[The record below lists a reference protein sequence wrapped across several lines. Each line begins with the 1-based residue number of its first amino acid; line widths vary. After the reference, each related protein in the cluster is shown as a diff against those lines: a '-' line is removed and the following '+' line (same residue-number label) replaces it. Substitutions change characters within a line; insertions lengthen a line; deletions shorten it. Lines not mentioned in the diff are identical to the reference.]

1 MTEIVIPTSA
11 DELEEMLNDNNRI
24 TPVFKDPKLYRQF
37 VANYAKSWNKR
48 NADALAAQREQMQV
62 ILADLLKENG
72 VKGNG
77 LKVDLSESGAPSLQ
91 GLSNSGSYRKH
102 RLYNK
107 AAPGASVN
115 KLFGDQA
122 AFFQALS
129 LKCNALGTHKD
140 APELLT
146 KLVENE
152 RIRNSF
158 GTNVP
163 ADGGFLVPED
173 FRSDLLMIALEQT
186 IIRQ

>member
-1 MTEIVIPTSA
+1 MLQNDAKIREVFA
-11 DELEEMLNDNNRI
+11 DPAQKKEFF
-24 TPVFKDPKLYRQF
+24 T
-37 VANYAKSWNKR
+37 NYARAVYNK
-48 NADALAAQREQMQV
+48 DKELLAQQREQMQI
-62 ILADLLKENG
+62 ILAEFMQENG

-77 LKVDLSESGAPSLQ
+77 LKVDLSENGSMSLQ

-107 AAPGASVN
+107 AAPGARVN
-115 KLFGDQA
+115 NLFQDQA

-129 LKCNALGTHKD
+129 LKCNALGTHKN

-152 RIRNSF
+152 KIRNSF